1 LCQKRQRIRVAGGL
15 PHYALF
21 VCVHGEGSI
30 REQPFKKGQVW
41 LLPAE
46 MEALVIES
54 ENAGWL
60 LTYPGG
66 QSLPDI
72 SVE

>member
-1 LCQKRQRIRVAGGL
+1 
-15 PHYALF
+15 
-21 VCVHGEGSI
+21 
-30 REQPFKKGQVW
+30 
-41 LLPAE
+41 